1 VRPSNPEP
9 LLRLNAEGRDRAT
22 MERIRDEVLTTIRSD
37 A

>member
-9 LLRLNAEGRDRAT
+9 LLRLNVEAPTTMRMAE
-22 MERIRDEVLTTIRSD
+22 IRDGLLAIIK